1 MKPKWLNASEMRAWL
16 GYRRMRALLDLQ
28 ITRDLASD
36 SNLSDADYDV
46 LSNLSE
52 TPQRRLRL
60 NQLADHM
67 LWSNSRL
74 SHQLTRM
81 EERGLVKREHTDS
94 DGRGAIIALTPNGW
108 RVIKE
113 AAPLHVQSVRR
124 NLIDLLSKEDAR
136 VLADIAERVV
146 AHLAATD
153 GSHGRQGSGG
163 LSSPSV
169 RESSSRHE

>member
-16 GYRRMRALLDLQ
+16 GYRRLRALLDLQ

-52 TPQRRLRL
+52 TPQHRLRL

-94 DGRGAIIALTPNGW
+94 DGRGSVITLTPKGW
-108 RVIKE
+108 RVIKA

-124 NLIDLLSKEDAR
+124 NFIDLLSKEEAT
-136 VLADIAERVV
+136 VLGDIADRVV
-146 AHLAATD
+146 AHLAAAD
-153 GSHGRQGSGG
+153 GSGERQGSGG
-163 LSSPSV
+163 LSPPSV
-169 RESSSRHE
+169 RESSPRRE